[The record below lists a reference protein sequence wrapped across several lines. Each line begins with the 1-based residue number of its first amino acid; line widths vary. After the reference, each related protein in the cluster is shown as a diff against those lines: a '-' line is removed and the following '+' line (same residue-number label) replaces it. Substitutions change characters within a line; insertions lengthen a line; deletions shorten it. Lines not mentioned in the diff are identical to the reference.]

1 MKTIKRS
8 NIEDKPSHIFMNMIN
23 INDFDLEFLL
33 FNEFTII
40 DDVSIMFDINYY
52 EENNTPHIVFNDI
65 ECVFKKVVFL
75 VI

>member
-1 MKTIKRS
+1 
-8 NIEDKPSHIFMNMIN
+8 MNMIN

>member
-1 MKTIKRS
+1 
-8 NIEDKPSHIFMNMIN
+8 MNMIN

-33 FNEFTII
+33 FNEFTIT